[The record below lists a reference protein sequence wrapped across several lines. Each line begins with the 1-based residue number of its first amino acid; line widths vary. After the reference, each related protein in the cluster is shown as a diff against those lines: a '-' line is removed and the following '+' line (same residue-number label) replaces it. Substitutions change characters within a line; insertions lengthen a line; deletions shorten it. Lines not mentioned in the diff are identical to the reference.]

1 MLAATRLALKLAK
14 LNNRELVMLATGVLM
29 ILKKEG
35 LMDDAKIDEM
45 LSIVQR
51 EAKAHP

>member
-1 MLAATRLALKLAK
+1 MIEATRLALKLAR
-14 LNNRELVMLATGVLM
+14 LNNRELVMLSAGVLM
-29 ILKKEG
+29 ILQKEG
-35 LMDDAKIDEM
+35 LMNNEKIDEM